1 MKINKRNLK
10 ESMTDTA
17 IAMPIAWATSYLSL
31 VLMLSFGVKDALT
44 ISAIQTLILTIVSVV
59 RKYCVRTIFSK
70 RDNLIKND
78 ISIKVKKY
86 GTFKNKN
93 QSKLRGM
100 YET

>member
-70 RDNLIKND
+70 QDNLSLIH
-78 ISIKVKKY
+78 I
-86 GTFKNKN
+86 
-93 QSKLRGM
+93 
-100 YET
+100 